1 MAPEEVVVRREFQ
14 DGIRAF
20 YDGLDSTIKFISKF
34 DYGKPTS
41 MFLPN
46 PNNFGRLIAYTHF
59 VIHCRD
65 LRFLVKA
72 DIEMA
77 KMHARMGAANWN
89 NSTTEPTKAIILRK
103 LAHHAMWNV
112 GFLPS

>member
-1 MAPEEVVVRREFQ
+1 MARIVVAPAVAPAEVVVRRKFQ

-20 YDGLDSTIKFISKF
+20 YDGLESTIKFISKF
-34 DYGKPTS
+34 DFGKPTC

-59 VIHCRD
+59 VIHERD

-77 KMHARMGAANWN
+77 KLHARMGATSWN
-89 NSTTEPTKAIILRK
+89 NSTTESTKAII
-103 LAHHAMWNV
+103 V
-112 GFLPS
+112 